1 MEETMMNP
9 SSEKDRSLSVAVS
22 DVADAKDDAKDDAD
36 AKDADKHQAAVS
48 LLLGS
53 QIVCTLRDGR
63 KARGK
68 LVCVDRL

>member
-1 MEETMMNP
+1 MMSQ
-9 SSEKDRSLSVAVS
+9 SSEKDRSLAIVS
-22 DVADAKDDAKDDAD
+22 DAATEKDAAVTAKDVAN
-36 AKDADKHQAAVS
+36 KHQTAVS

>member
-1 MEETMMNP
+1 MEETMMIH
-9 SSEKDRSLSVAVS
+9 SSEKDRSLS
-22 DVADAKDDAKDDAD
+22 DAATEKDPDDAADDAKDVTAN
-36 AKDADKHQAAVS
+36 KHQAAVS